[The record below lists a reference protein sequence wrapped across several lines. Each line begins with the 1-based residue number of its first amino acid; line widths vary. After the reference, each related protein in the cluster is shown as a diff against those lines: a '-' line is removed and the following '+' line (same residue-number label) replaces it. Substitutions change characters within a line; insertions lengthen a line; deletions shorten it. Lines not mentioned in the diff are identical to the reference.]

1 MIGLTAKDSTVSIMA
16 VEAGGDVVL
25 FVDGRRM
32 NSVKHAASSAAVDE
46 TELLSALHQKGLPA
60 YLFESS
66 IIADYAADYWLAA
79 ETLSSTQF
87 FKPPFL
93 FSLGHAFELAMK
105 GVLIYSQRKRIA
117 DVASKYRHNLTS
129 LWESTSHW
137 LADVTLA
144 SDKCHIDAYS
154 KIYSGMI
161 GDAKFF
167 VRYPDQSHLW
177 EKWPDSIVESV
188 NAIGNDAWLIVRK
201 LNSEFQNSG
210 WQYKEW
216 PNKTVNWTP

>member
-1 MIGLTAKDSTVSIMA
+1 MIELTAKDSTVSIMA

-87 FKPPFL
+87 LNYRFCF
-93 FSLGHAFELAMK
+93 HWAM
-105 GVLIYSQRKRIA
+105 
-117 DVASKYRHNLTS
+117 
-129 LWESTSHW
+129 
-137 LADVTLA
+137 
-144 SDKCHIDAYS
+144 
-154 KIYSGMI
+154 
-161 GDAKFF
+161 
-167 VRYPDQSHLW
+167 HLN
-177 EKWPDSIVESV
+177 WP
-188 NAIGNDAWLIVRK
+188 
-201 LNSEFQNSG
+201 
-210 WQYKEW
+210 
-216 PNKTVNWTP
+216 